1 MNPSSV
7 RQPAADSPGSQEPGL
22 RRFWDQGHC
31 AHRTPRAFVAR
42 LLNPEELERVCL
54 LLSCPQRFAR
64 ADRRLMDLGLAVIV
78 QGKVVP
84 TQTARASL
92 WRERFELR
100 RGSDVRRLAV
110 VGRFEADSAPE
121 ALAKAFALAGVTS
134 AASGESGSPGWTAR
148 TAGRSSCHRR
158 GHGWA
163 RRSGPTCWSFAKSG
177 HERGGDTHRTS

>member
-121 ALAKAFALAGVTS
+121 ALAKAFALARRHVGPVW
-134 AASGESGSPGWTAR
+134 GERLARMDGEDRWTIFLPPPRAWLGSTIRPYVLELR
-148 TAGRSSCHRR
+148 KIQ
-158 GHGWA
+158 
-163 RRSGPTCWSFAKSG
+163 P
-177 HERGGDTHRTS
+177 